1 MKEIIKKYGFALF
14 MFFWG
19 AICGG
24 GLVLLVCIYG

>member
-1 MKEIIKKYGFALF
+1 MNWKLFSVF

-24 GLVLLVCIYG
+24 GIIWLVCIYG

>member
-1 MKEIIKKYGFALF
+1 MIGKYGFALL

-24 GLVLLVCIYG
+24 GIIWLVCIYG